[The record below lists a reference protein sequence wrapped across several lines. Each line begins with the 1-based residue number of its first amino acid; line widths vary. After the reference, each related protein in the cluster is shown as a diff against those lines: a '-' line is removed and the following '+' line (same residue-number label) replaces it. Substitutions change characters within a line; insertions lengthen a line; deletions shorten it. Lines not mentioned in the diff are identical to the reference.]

1 MSIRQAERQGR
12 ATAAPIPASAWAN
25 YGSAGAANNA
35 RPAGQAANDVWAQYG
50 GGNVSGQAFRNSPQ
64 QAGAN
69 QRTKLG
75 TGTFVWGGSG
85 ATDQATTPN
94 NINPFGGVRDNSGG
108 GGGGGEAAPDYSA
121 WGGWAA
127 QAQPGMYDYTPLD
140 LPDYNAPE
148 FYDFDPGQFD
158 VARQGVQTGIAD
170 ARARGNT
177 AFDRS
182 AQSYM
187 NYEDPFAAGPRT
199 SNPGIDPRLMAS
211 MEAWGGAGSSQA
223 AQTFGEGVQADD
235 AMGSVY
241 DLLSKVGA
249 QFNQGQLAGVEG
261 DRMQMDQRLGGE
273 ERMLTLGVDMA
284 LARAKSQYQ
293 QDLFAYGKAE
303 ADKRYEIAV
312 QEALANNQ
320 GTNNANQMNTQTTNN
335 WNQGIIDSILTM
347 IGNGGTG
354 IPQAGNDLSK
364 LITMPR
370 RVA

>member
-1 MSIRQAERQGR
+1 MVQEQNAGAY
-12 ATAAPIPASAWAN
+12 ATTRRPRVTGAYPGGYASATNTTYRPQPGAVTGRTGQGGTAGGPQN
-25 YGSAGAANNA
+25 ADYPFYTSGRNDVYTNDVNAGALPPGVVPTVPTTTNN
-35 RPAGQAANDVWAQYG
+35 
-50 GGNVSGQAFRNSPQ
+50 
-64 QAGAN
+64 
-69 QRTKLG
+69 
-75 TGTFVWGGSG
+75 
-85 ATDQATTPN
+85 
-94 NINPFGGVRDNSGG
+94 GG
-108 GGGGGEAAPDYSA
+108 GGGGGGGGGAAVPDYSA

-127 QAQPGMYDYTPLD
+127 QAQPGMFSHTPLD
-140 LPDYNAPE
+140 LPDYNAPA

-158 VARQGVQTGIAD
+158 TARQGVQTGIAD
-170 ARARGNT
+170 ARARGDT

-187 NYEDPFAAGPRT
+187 NYEDPFAAGPQT
-199 SNPGIDPRLMAS
+199 SNPGIDPRLLAS

-335 WNQGIIDSILTM
+335 WNQGIMDSILTM